1 MIPVLDLKA
10 GRAVLASRGMR
21 EAYGPVRSVL
31 VPQDPPG
38 DPLALARAYRDRLGC
53 DEWYVADLDAI
64 IGGAPQRAALRGL
77 AGLGGR
83 LLVDAGVSTA
93 VRARETLADGGRTAR
108 VVAGLET
115 LPSFA
120 ALADVAHAVG
130 GERLVFSLDLREGRP
145 VAPAVGGERLV
156 FSLDLREGRPVA
168 PAGAAHHGALPPL
181 ELVGSAVEAG
191 AAAILVLD
199 LARIG
204 SGRGVDLDLVAAIRR
219 AHSRIELL
227 AGGGIASRG
236 DVERLADAG
245 CDAVLVA
252 TALHDGRLGR
262 EDIEAVRGGRC

>member
-1 MIPVLDLKA
+1 MRVIPVLDLKA

-93 VRARETLADGGRTAR
+93 VRARETLADAGRTAR

-120 ALADVAHAVG
+120 ALADVAH
-130 GERLVFSLDLREGRP
+130 
-145 VAPAVGGERLV
+145 AVGGERLV